1 MAVTGEYQG
10 RRRMTLTYP
19 TLTRA
24 REIVWLVTGKRK
36 REPLAKLLAGDES
49 IPAARVFNENQL
61 VVTDEAAA
69 PPGAGRPKTRRRGSP
84 RPPKRPDDRGRG
96 QPRHYEPSSSR
107 AAVRSMS
114 TPSSRSSTAARSFA
128 EWMSFVASS
137 VSIVLIG
144 K

>member
-1 MAVTGEYQG
+1 MGVSDYGQRDGEYQG

-24 REIVWLVTGKRK
+24 REIVWLVTGERK

-69 PPGAGRPKTRRRGSP
+69 SGSRTSQDP
-84 RPPKRPDDRGRG
+84 
-96 QPRHYEPSSSR
+96 
-107 AAVRSMS
+107 
-114 TPSSRSSTAARSFA
+114 
-128 EWMSFVASS
+128 
-137 VSIVLIG
+137 
-144 K
+144 